1 LGNTISANQ
10 TSANQTSANQT
21 SANQISQLSESL
33 RPPAVF
39 SSSPLF
45 STGSQNQPL
54 PFQIPDPLSA
64 NISAATQTATQTPEF
79 GGTDVTNEESGVVAA
94 DSQLPLTTT
103 PPATAETVPQAQ
115 QLISPQLISPSAVDI
130 SLPETTITSVTD
142 NGTENIQN
150 GATSASPTTEFSFE
164 GSDDLGISGYVCT
177 VDGLQS
183 YYCTSPAVV
192 DNNIQIGWSSNSG
205 LPRTFQVSAIDT
217 SGNID
222 PTPATF
228 NWIMVPA
235 GPQQTLPQPIVPQQ
249 TLPQP
254 IVPQQTLPQ
263 PIVPQQ
269 TLPQPIVPQQTLP
282 LLTLP
287 PAEIVTPQTTTR
299 VS

>member
-1 LGNTISANQ
+1 LT
-10 TSANQTSANQT
+10 
-21 SANQISQLSESL
+21 
-33 RPPAVF
+33 
-39 SSSPLF
+39 
-45 STGSQNQPL
+45 
-54 PFQIPDPLSA
+54 FQIPNPLSE

-79 GGTDVTNEESGVVAA
+79 GGIDVTNEESGVVA

-103 PPATAETVPQAQ
+103 PPAIAETVPQVQ

-142 NGTENIQN
+142 NGTGPNIQN

-164 GSDDLGISGYVCT
+164 GSGDLGISGYVCT

-192 DNNIQIGWSSNSG
+192 DNSIQIGWSSNSG

-228 NWIMVPA
+228 NWIILPA

-269 TLPQPIVPQQTLP
+269 TLPQ
-282 LLTLP
+282 LTLP